1 MPLQLRDIVITPV
14 TPFTEALEIDQEA
27 YRGLIRYI
35 AGLKGVGGII
45 CNAHAGEGSA
55 LSREEKQLCVRL
67 AKEAAGGHVP
77 VIACAEAYATREA
90 VRLINDA
97 ENEGAEAVMVCPPP
111 VYSWVARRSP
121 EVGAEFFKEI
131 SKKTTLPLIVFQYW
145 DGAQHSYSHE
155 GLMRILREN
164 EKVIAV
170 KMAHGSNM
178 LRYMEDATAI
188 RSLGRPV
195 SIMPA
200 SGYLFLSHCMFAAD
214 GGITGFAQ
222 FAPQVIDL
230 YLAIKSGDLSRAQEL
245 DLQLRPLA
253 AAIEADPFFYFH
265 DRYKEATKMV
275 GLIPNAFVRGPS
287 IPIGDDER
295 AALRKA
301 LEQSGVLAAAATQ
314 GSSPG
319 RKAAVEAA

>member
-14 TPFTEALEIDQEA
+14 TPFTDSLDIDQDS
-27 YRGLIRYI
+27 YRSLIRYI

-55 LSREEKQLCVRL
+55 LSREEKRLCIRL
-67 AKEAAGGHVP
+67 AREAAAGRVP
-77 VIACAEAYATREA
+77 IFACVEAYGTQEA

-97 ENEGAEAVMVCPPP
+97 QDEGAEGAMVCPPP

-121 EVGAEFFKEI
+121 EVGAEFFREI
-131 SKKTTLPLIVFQYW
+131 SKNSNLPLIVFQYW

-155 GLMRILREN
+155 GLMRIVREN

-188 RSLGRPV
+188 RALDRPV
-195 SIMPA
+195 AIMPA

-230 YLAIKSGDLSRAQEL
+230 YRAVKSGDLVRAQQL

-265 DRYKEATKMV
+265 DRYKEATRMV
-275 GLIPNAFVRGPS
+275 GLIPNAKVRGPS
-287 IPIGDDER
+287 LPISDQER
-295 AALRKA
+295 ASLQKA
-301 LEQSGVLAAAATQ
+301 LEQSGVLPAGPAGGRWPEKKAAAA
-314 GSSPG
+314 P
-319 RKAAVEAA
+319 A

>member
-14 TPFTEALEIDQEA
+14 TPFTEKLEIDQDSF
-27 YRGLIRYI
+27 GSLVRYI

-55 LSREEKQLCVRL
+55 LSREEKRL
-67 AKEAAGGHVP
+67 ALRVAKQAAQGRVP
-77 VIACAEAYATREA
+77 ILACVEAYATQHAIE
-90 VRLINDA
+90 LIHDA
-97 ENEGAEAVMVCPPP
+97 QDEGAEAVMVCPPP

-121 EVGAEFFKEI
+121 DVAAAFFRVI
-131 SKKTTLPLIVFQYW
+131 STKTSLPLVVFQYW

-164 EKVIAV
+164 EKVVAV

-188 RSLGRPV
+188 RALDRPIA
-195 SIMPA
+195 IMPA

-222 FAPQVIDL
+222 FAPEVIDL
-230 YLAIKSGDLSRAQEL
+230 WLAVKAGDLKRAQAL
-245 DLQLRPLA
+245 DLKLRPLA

-265 DRYKEATKMV
+265 DRYKEATRMA
-275 GLIPNAFVRGPS
+275 GLIPNALVRGPS
-287 IPIGDDER
+287 LPISDEER
-295 AALRKA
+295 ASLKKA
-301 LEQSGVLAAAATQ
+301 MEQSGVLVAET
-314 GSSPG
+314 GPG
-319 RKAAVEAA
+319 ARRERKLASA